1 MMLQG
6 AAYVRPRTAD
16 DSTEEGAAHRLTPL
30 PDTGRDSSDGLVTGA
45 PQSQSEPSP
54 DVDASQPLRAP
65 SPAQRNAA
73 RQAERR
79 LVVYLEE
86 PQRRWLRGIEAD
98 ALQDD
103 VRLSASAI
111 VRMAI
116 DELRARGV
124 EWRDLAARTRE

>member
-6 AAYVRPRTAD
+6 AAYVRPRTAHG
-16 DSTEEGAAHRLTPL
+16 SMEEDAAHRLTPL
-30 PDTGRDSSDGLVTGA
+30 SDTCRDSSGGPVTRV
-45 PQSQSEPSP
+45 PQPQSEPSP
-54 DVDASQPLRAP
+54 GVDAPQPVRAP
-65 SPAQRNAA
+65 SSAQRNAA

-111 VRMAI
+111 VRLAI

-124 EWRDLAARTRE
+124 EWRNLAARPRE

>member
-1 MMLQG
+1 
-6 AAYVRPRTAD
+6 V
-16 DSTEEGAAHRLTPL
+16 S
-30 PDTGRDSSDGLVTGA
+30 DTCGGPSGGLVTRP
-45 PQSQSEPSP
+45 PQSQPSP
-54 DVDASQPLRAP
+54 SPRLEAPRAVRAP
-65 SPAQRNAA
+65 SAAQRNAA

-111 VRMAI
+111 VRLAI

-124 EWRDLAARTRE
+124 EWRDLAARPDE

>member
-6 AAYVRPRTAD
+6 AADVRPRTAHG
-16 DSTEEGAAHRLTPL
+16 SMEEDAAHRLTPL
-30 PDTGRDSSDGLVTGA
+30 SDTGRDSRGELVTGA
-45 PQSQSEPSP
+45 PEAQSQPSSGDGP
-54 DVDASQPLRAP
+54 PPVRAP

-111 VRMAI
+111 VRLAI

-124 EWRDLAARTRE
+124 EWPDLAARPHE

>member
-6 AAYVRPRTAD
+6 AAYVRPRTGHG
-16 DSTEEGAAHRLTPL
+16 SMEEDARRVIPL
-30 PDTGRDSSDGLVTGA
+30 SDTDRGSSGGLVTSA
-45 PQSQSEPSP
+45 PQPQSQSSP
-54 DVDASQPLRAP
+54 HVDAPGPARAP
-65 SPAQRNAA
+65 SSAQRNAA

-103 VRLSASAI
+103 VRVSASAI
-111 VRMAI
+111 VRLAI

-124 EWRDLAARTRE
+124 EWRDLAARPHD

>member
-1 MMLQG
+1 MS
-6 AAYVRPRTAD
+6 
-16 DSTEEGAAHRLTPL
+16 DSGGGL
-30 PDTGRDSSDGLVTGA
+30 SSGLVTRA
-45 PQSQSEPSP
+45 TQSQPP
-54 DVDASQPLRAP
+54 PASRLEAPRAGRAP
-65 SPAQRNAA
+65 SSAQRNAA

-111 VRMAI
+111 VRLAI

-124 EWRDLAARTRE
+124 EWRDLAARPDE